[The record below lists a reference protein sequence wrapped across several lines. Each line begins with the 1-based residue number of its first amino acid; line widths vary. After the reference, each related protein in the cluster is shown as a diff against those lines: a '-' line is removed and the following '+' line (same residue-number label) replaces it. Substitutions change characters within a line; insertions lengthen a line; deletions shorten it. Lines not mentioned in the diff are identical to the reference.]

1 MIIHFSITS
10 CIWAFVVGATLC
22 YAIYLDHKDLKDAK
36 KLEKYQNAKHNEW
49 LEKNLKKGI

>member
-10 CIWAFVVGATLC
+10 CIWAFVVGATVC

>member
-22 YAIYLDHKDLKDAK
+22 YAIYLDHQERKEEKTKNKKMEDLK
-36 KLEKYQNAKHNEW
+36 NAH
-49 LEKNLKKGI
+49 L